1 VEVIKQSTEQ
11 VGEQIEQASSRL
23 YYGWVIVLVCL
34 VVMTL
39 AAPLLAS
46 FSIFYVALLKDLNW
60 SRGSAALGLAIFL
73 VVNGLAGP
81 LAGALIDRF
90 NPRWVMASGTLITAG
105 ALVWLSRMTTQWEF
119 YLAYG
124 VLASAGSSLI
134 HIVPFAAIVS
144 NWFMRYR
151 GLALGAVTAG
161 MGLGQVSIPLIQ
173 FMIDHIGW
181 RSTYLVI
188 GVAFFVIP
196 TLLILLFL
204 QSRPENRGLSLA
216 DERLPWR
223 KPERTE
229 ELVEEDGQ
237 ALKTHS
243 GKERESGYVIIN
255 REWAETDWT
264 VARAVRT
271 VRFLM
276 LTLLITLFGAGYMM
290 MNTQLVAYLTDKG
303 YSSILAASAVGLQ
316 GFIYIFGRFLGG
328 ALSDRIG
335 REKALTISA
344 AIFILFLA
352 LLYAAGMV
360 VSPLLVY
367 LAVISYGIGGAM
379 PLPALMAAVGDIFQG
394 KHLGKIIGI
403 IMLGGFLGGALGA
416 WLGGFMFDRT
426 HSYGP
431 LFVLSALVTL
441 ISAALIWKARPSG
454 VRAIRTVPVN

>member
-1 VEVIKQSTEQ
+1 MELLNQDTEQ
-11 VGEQIEQASSRL
+11 VGDQVEQGSSRF
-23 YYGWVIVLVCL
+23 YYGWVIVFVCL

-46 FSIFYVALLKDLNW
+46 FSIFYVALLKGLNW

-119 YLAYG
+119 YVAYG

-181 RSTYLVI
+181 RRTYLVI
-188 GVAFFVIP
+188 GAAFFVIP
-196 TLLILLFL
+196 TALILLFL
-204 QSRPENRGLSLA
+204 HSRPENRGLSLA

-223 KPERTE
+223 KPQRTKV
-229 ELVEEDGQ
+229 LTQGDGQ
-237 ALKTHS
+237 AIGVHS
-243 GKERESGYVIIN
+243 SKERESGYVVVN
-255 REWAETDWT
+255 QQWAETDWT
-264 VARAVRT
+264 VARAIRT
-271 VRFLM
+271 VPFWM
-276 LTLLITLFGAGYMM
+276 LALLITLFGAGYMLI
-290 MNTQLVAYLTDKG
+290 NTQIVAYLTDKR

-335 REKALTISA
+335 REKALTLSA
-344 AIFILFLA
+344 AIFILFLT
-352 LLYAAGMV
+352 LLYVSGMV

-367 LAVISYGIGGAM
+367 MSVILYGIGGGM
-379 PLPALMAAVGDIFQG
+379 PLPVLMAAVGDIFQG

-416 WLGGFMFDRT
+416 WLGGFIFDRT
-426 HSYGP
+426 HSYSSH
-431 LFVLSALVTL
+431 FVLSALVTL

-454 VRAIRTVPVN
+454 VRVVRTAPVN